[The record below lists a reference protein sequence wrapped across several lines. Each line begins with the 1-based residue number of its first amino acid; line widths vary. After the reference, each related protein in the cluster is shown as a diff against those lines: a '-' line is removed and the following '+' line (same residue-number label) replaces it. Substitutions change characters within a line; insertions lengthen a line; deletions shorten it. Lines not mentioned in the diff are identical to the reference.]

1 MIFPAWTDLGLLV
14 ALCGNVQADGWLE
27 RECTFYEVREDEG
40 VVWVGLV
47 WNGDGPSS
55 PGELVQ
61 SLTIPVLTDGLAE
74 WDKELSVTLVN
85 PTGGAFLGTNAT
97 ARITLVEF
105 APNPL
110 LLEIIEHVQSA
121 DLMGLMRQITGG
133 EPVVVG
139 GDVRTIISRHTTSA
153 TLRQATQLVFE
164 RFKALGLEAGY
175 QHWDV
180 AQLKMT
186 GCGKLSGSIS
196 RCRA

>member
-97 ARITLVEF
+97 GSAAVLNSLAATALF
-105 APNPL
+105 AAATSTGSRFATSGTAVKHKRLNP
-110 LLEIIEHVQSA
+110 
-121 DLMGLMRQITGG
+121 
-133 EPVVVG
+133 
-139 GDVRTIISRHTTSA
+139 
-153 TLRQATQLVFE
+153 
-164 RFKALGLEAGY
+164 
-175 QHWDV
+175 
-180 AQLKMT
+180 
-186 GCGKLSGSIS
+186 
-196 RCRA
+196 